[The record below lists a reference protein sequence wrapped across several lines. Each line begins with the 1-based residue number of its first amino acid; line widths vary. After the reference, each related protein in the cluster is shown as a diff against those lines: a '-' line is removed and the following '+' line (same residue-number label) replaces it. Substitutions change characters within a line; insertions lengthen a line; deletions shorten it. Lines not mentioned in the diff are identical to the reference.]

1 MILISKYIVPKGYIG
16 ITLFPFVFLKYRE
29 LKENVVLV
37 NHEKIH
43 LQQQIE
49 LLIVPFFIVYTIE
62 FLMRLIQYKNWKKAY
77 KSISFEREAYK
88 NEADLKFLKTRRF
101 WNFINYF

>member
-1 MILISKYIVPKGYIG
+1 MILISKYIIPKGYIG

-49 LLIVPFFIVYTIE
+49 LLIVPFFIVYTTE

-77 KSISFEREAYK
+77 KNISFEREAYK